1 MGKLG
6 VKTPVLIKEVW
17 KVKDQ
22 GVISCEPRTTRGNS
36 CPAGTS
42 GGRAYGEGAPNDLSE
57 NI

>member
-22 GVISCEPRTTRGNS
+22 GVISCEPR
-36 CPAGTS
+36 
-42 GGRAYGEGAPNDLSE
+42 GGIRALQELLGEEHMEKEPQT
-57 NI
+57 I